1 MGEEKDV
8 SVTIY
13 DHAKQPEI
21 WKFQQLEDKE
31 YHLIHTDSEGRR
43 AAFEAFVIR
52 LGKNYFID
60 FFQPTCHRKLRTASV
75 EFLICPIK

>member
-21 WKFQQLEDKE
+21 WKFQQLEDKK
-31 YHLIHTDSEGRR
+31 YHLIHTDSEGRQ

-60 FFQPTCHRKLRTASV
+60 FSNRHAIGSSEQHQWNF
-75 EFLICPIK
+75 